1 MYTGSTSADIPSAH
15 PRSGLCPALRG
26 RQTASCPLREN
37 EMNDT
42 SGKTTNVHAV
52 SNGQLLGVL
61 TVFIALAGFGVWAV
75 DSKFDALDS
84 RFDAMDIQFEAT
96 NTRIDDIN
104 SRIDSLNS
112 RIDSLETR
120 FQGLQSTVHELSIRV
135 ARMEGTLGIIVDE
148 VVEQPAATTDNG
160 VAQQ

>member
-1 MYTGSTSADIPSAH
+1 
-15 PRSGLCPALRG
+15 
-26 RQTASCPLREN
+26 
-37 EMNDT
+37 MNDT

-75 DSKFDALDS
+75 DSKFDAMDS

-96 NTRIDDIN
+96 NTRIDDVN

-120 FQGLQSTVHELSIRV
+120 FEGLQNRFQGLQSTVHELSIRV
-135 ARMEGTLGIIVDE
+135 VRMEGTLGIIVDE
-148 VVEQPAATTDNG
+148 IVEQPAATTDNG